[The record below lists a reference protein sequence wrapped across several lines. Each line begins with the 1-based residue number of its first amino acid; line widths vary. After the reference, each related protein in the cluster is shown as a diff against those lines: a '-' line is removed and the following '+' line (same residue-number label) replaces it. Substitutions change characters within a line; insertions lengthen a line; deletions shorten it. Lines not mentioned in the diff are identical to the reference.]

1 MTFEETESGVLVPSD
16 AAHDEGTVVE
26 PKSEFVRLSEFSIIS
41 AEQLLKEPVGMF
53 EKEGKKYRRVYMQG
67 RPLVSQICSGQTQAG
82 GQCQRAAKKG
92 SDYCQMH
99 QDILKITGITN
110 PEVDPKTFIFKYV
123 KTLDP
128 HDSKNPIKNFPAWP
142 YMEKIIDAWMEN
154 PLLLVV
160 KSRQMMAS
168 WLFVALHTWDA
179 IFHKGRSIFFVSKK
193 EEDAG
198 FGNQLSLLARSL
210 FIIENLPAKLQP
222 KFHKSKRPPAI
233 EFPNLF
239 SSIMACSQEAEA
251 LRQYTASRIL
261 SDEMAFQER
270 AEEAYTAMKP
280 TIDGGGALT
289 GISTPNG
296 RRNLFYYL
304 ANDIKSDAKV
314 KKIEEEGQTVGE
326 LSRNDELTKGL
337 TVRKNRNGFTV
348 LSLHYSACPKK
359 NDKWTEAAKK
369 SYVSEDAWQ
378 QEQELNF
385 SKIEGSRVYPGFK
398 TSVHVKK
405 QKFDPYLDVWRG
417 WDFGYGHPAC
427 VWFQIDREDRVHVLY
442 ELLGEEITIKDFGK
456 EVIRLSEKL
465 YPGVTFKDAGDPA
478 GQARTDKSERTTVE
492 ILRAMGIRMRMR
504 GSGVLEGINC
514 IRGMLL
520 KRPDDSTGI
529 EVDPQCEIIIDGF
542 TGGYVRKELD
552 DEPVKDGFYEHI
564 MDAFRYG
571 IIVNFDPRT
580 HRTFRV
586 SQVFIPKRPF
596 IDPVTGG

>member
-1 MTFEETESGVLVPSD
+1 MQFEDNGSGVLVPSSS
-16 AAHDEGTVVE
+16 EVE
-26 PKSEFVRLSEFSIIS
+26 VPDGSIPSPEFVRVAEHSIIP
-41 AEQLLKEPVGMF
+41 AAQLLKEPQGRF
-53 EKEGKKYRRVYMQG
+53 EKDGKIYRRVYMQG
-67 RPLVSQICSGQTQAG
+67 RPLVSQICMGTTKDG
-82 GQCQRAAKKG
+82 GVCQRAASKG
-92 SDYCQMH
+92 SDYCKMH

-110 PEVDPKTFIFKYV
+110 PETDAKTFIFKYA

-128 HDSKNPIKNFPAWP
+128 HDSKHPVKNFPQWTF
-142 YMEKIIDAWMEN
+142 MEKMIDEWLAN
-154 PLLLVV
+154 PLVLVV

-198 FGNQLSLLARSL
+198 FGNQLSLLSRSL

-233 EFPNLF
+233 EFPNLY

-261 SDEMAFQER
+261 SDEMAFQEQ
-270 AEEAYTAMKP
+270 AETAYTAMKP
-280 TIDGGGALT
+280 TIDGGGNLT

-304 ANDIKSDAKV
+304 SNDVKSDEKV
-314 KKIEEEGQTVGE
+314 KKIDEDGQAPGQ
-326 LSRNDELTKGL
+326 LLRNEELTKGL

-348 LSLHYSACPKK
+348 MSLHYSACPRK
-359 NDKWTEAAKK
+359 NEEWQKQAKK
-369 SYVSEDAWQ
+369 SYVSEDSWQ

-385 SKIEGSRVYPGFK
+385 SKVEGSRVYPGFK
-398 TSVHVKK
+398 VSVHVKK
-405 QKFDPYLDVWRG
+405 QTFNPYLDVWRC

-427 VWFQIDREDRVHVLY
+427 VWMQIDKDDRVHVLR
-442 ELLGEEITIKDFGK
+442 ELLGEEITIKDFGR
-456 EVIRLSEKL
+456 EVQRISDK
-465 YPGVTFKDAGDPA
+465 YYMGVTFKDAGDPA

-520 KRPDDSTGI
+520 KRADDSTGL
-529 EVDPQCEIIIDGF
+529 EVDPSCEILIDGF

-552 DEPVKDGFYEHI
+552 DEPVKDGFYEHM

-571 IIVNFDPRT
+571 IVVNFDPRT